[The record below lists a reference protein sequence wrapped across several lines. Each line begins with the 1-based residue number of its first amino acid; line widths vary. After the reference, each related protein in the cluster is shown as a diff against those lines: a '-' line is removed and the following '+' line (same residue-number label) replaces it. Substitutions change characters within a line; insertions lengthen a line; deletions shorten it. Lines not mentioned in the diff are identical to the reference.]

1 MSTTIT
7 IEAGAVSARAELND
21 TPCAARIADALPIEA
36 VVSTW
41 GEEIYFD
48 IGIACEL
55 EDDAREDVAVGE
67 IGYWP
72 AGRAFCIFFG
82 PTPASDP
89 GGPPRAAS
97 SVNVIGHILG
107 DAAAF
112 KAVRNGEKVIL
123 SPETC

>member
-1 MSTTIT
+1 MSRTIT
-7 IEAGAVSARAELND
+7 IQAGGVSARAELND
-21 TPCAARIADALPIEA
+21 TPCAGKIHDALPIEA

-48 IGIACEL
+48 IGVACDL
-55 EDDAREDVAVGE
+55 AAGAREDVEVGE
-67 IGYWP
+67 LGYWP
-72 AGRAFCIFFG
+72 TGRAFCVFFG

-97 SVNVIGHILG
+97 SVNVIGRILG

-112 KAVRNGEKVIL
+112 KAVRNGDKVIL